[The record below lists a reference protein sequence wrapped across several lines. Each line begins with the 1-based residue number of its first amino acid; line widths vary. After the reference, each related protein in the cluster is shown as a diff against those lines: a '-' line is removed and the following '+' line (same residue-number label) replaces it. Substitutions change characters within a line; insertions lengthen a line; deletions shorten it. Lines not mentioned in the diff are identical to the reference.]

1 MFPLDCLV
9 ASGGSIIDLDAT
21 FFILI
26 GVFFLTLFVLTTML
40 FNPLFAVL
48 DARRKAVEG
57 AIGDSRTLGREADA
71 KKSEFEK
78 KVQEIKREAGEERE
92 ELRREARRAEADIL
106 EKGKADALKTV
117 ESARAELEREISQV
131 RGGLDTESQR
141 LGQVL
146 ADRILGSIGSGGRP

>member
-1 MFPLDCLV
+1 MFLLVCLV

-26 GVFFLTLFVLTTML
+26 GIFFLTLFVLTTML

-57 AIGDSRTLGREADA
+57 AIAESRTLGREADA
-71 KKSEFEK
+71 KKVEFEK
-78 KVQEIKREAGEERE
+78 RVQEVKREAGEERE
-92 ELRREARRAEADIL
+92 GLRRTARRVEAEII

-117 ESARAELEREISQV
+117 ENARAELQREVSQV
-131 RGGLDTESQR
+131 RGGLDAESQR
-141 LGQVL
+141 LGQAL
-146 ADRILGSIGSGGRP
+146 ADRILGALGTGGRP